1 MDDSE
6 RSESAQDTAGG
17 AAGGPEPVVDIPADA
32 MSRFA
37 AAEAQ
42 LYPMAMTDVATFQR
56 ATTLV
61 GVAAEELR
69 ATCPDIATVLH
80 RRAQLI
86 GVLPQLAAAATVRLD
101 DLPAEDIVDAASALR
116 CRELQAAG
124 ASRSRQVRIE
134 AARVG
139 GFDWPAGEAEPADE
153 PGAP

>member
-6 RSESAQDTAGG
+6 RSGSAQDAAGG
-17 AAGGPEPVVDIPADA
+17 ASGRPEPVVDIPTDA

-37 AAEAQ
+37 AAEAR
-42 LYPMAMTDVATFQR
+42 LYPMAMTDVAAFQR

-61 GVAAEELR
+61 GIVANELR
-69 ATCPDIATVLH
+69 ATCPDIAAVLH
-80 RRAQLI
+80 RRAELI
-86 GVLPQLAAAATVRLD
+86 GVLPQLAATAAVRLD
-101 DLPAEDIVDAASALR
+101 DLPEDAIVDAASALR

-134 AARVG
+134 AARAAGVE
-139 GFDWPAGEAEPADE
+139 WPAAEAEPADE